1 MPSGR
6 FYALCL
12 ASYAAGALVTAYYLV
27 RWRTG
32 ADLRAQGSGTLGA
45 RNAALVLGKAG
56 AVVVALVDLAKGVG
70 VVLSARAL
78 GLEPAHGALAAACAT
93 CGHVWPPQLGFRGGK
108 GASLA
113 GGALIALD
121 PAVAGLSLVVLA
133 LASALLGDTKR
144 GGLVGFAAYPCIA
157 FAWRGPGAAAW
168 GQALLSGLV
177 LVAHRKDL
185 VPEHRGGGTT
195 T

>member
-6 FYALCL
+6 FVVLCL

-32 ADLRAQGSGTLGA
+32 ADLRAHGSGTLGA
-45 RNAALVLGKAG
+45 RNAATVLGKSGGVA
-56 AVVVALVDLAKGVG
+56 VALIDLAKGVAT
-70 VVLSARAL
+70 VLAARAL

-108 GASLA
+108 GAAIA

-121 PAVAGLSLVVLA
+121 PAVAGFALGVLA
-133 LASALLGDTKR
+133 LASAVLRDSKR

-157 FAWRGPGAAAW
+157 FAWRGPGVESWA
-168 GQALLSGLV
+168 QALLSGLV
-177 LVAHRKDL
+177 LFAHRND
-185 VPEHRGGGTT
+185 VARERGVGGTAP
-195 T
+195 